1 MNWTAGYNNSVAY
14 TTGYYHEQSPTFL
27 NACLAM
33 QRVSP
38 PSLEKF
44 TYCELGF
51 GQGLTSLILAATHPK
66 GDFYACDFNP
76 LHVLGA
82 SLIRDE
88 ARLPNLTLLENS
100 FDDLAQGKVELPLF
114 DYITMH
120 GIISW
125 ISDETRAQI
134 MRFLTRYLKP
144 GGVVQVSY
152 NAMVGCAQVLPMQR
166 LLMLGA
172 GEGNAG
178 WTKASEFARKMVNLD
193 ALHFKRNPDSLGRV
207 EGFDNQDERYLVHE
221 YLHEK
226 WTPFYFT
233 DVVREMAAAKLSFA
247 GSARFAHM
255 SPVGWLGEQQR
266 EMLETVS
273 DPIEAEELR
282 DYFANRGFRSDIFVR
297 GKAPLN
303 DIGLREQAE
312 HIHLWGN
319 SAVPYKTVVAL
330 EHATLTRIDAVHKPL
345 RDLLQRS
352 EMTLAQ
358 VFDAPEFAGLTLDA
372 ILKLLRLSIAV
383 NETFVR
389 YGEAQPRATAD
400 RLNAVL
406 LARIE
411 RGETWG
417 ALASPRQG
425 GGAGISVLDQL
436 MLASLH
442 AKADPIKA
450 ITGDIDELVAR
461 VTRSLAATGLKL
473 QVGNADVP
481 PKETNTR
488 LRHIFEDSGKA
499 LVDHAVGLDFLAA
512 QKTSA
517 Q

>member
-1 MNWTAGYNNSVAY
+1 MTWTAGYNNSVAY

-27 NACLAM
+27 NACLAL

-51 GQGLTSLILAATHPK
+51 GQGLTSLILAATHPN

-82 SLIRDE
+82 TSIRDE
-88 ARLPNLTLLENS
+88 ARLSNLTLLENS
-100 FDDLAQGKVELPLF
+100 CGDLAQGKVELPLF
-114 DYITMH
+114 DYITLH

-152 NAMVGCAQVLPMQR
+152 NAMVGCAQVLPLQR

-172 GEGNAG
+172 GQGGDA
-178 WTKASEFARKMVNLD
+178 WTKASGLAKKMVNLE
-193 ALHFKRNPDSLGRV
+193 ALHFKRNPDSLGWV
-207 EGFDNQDERYLVHE
+207 EGFDNLDERYLVHE

-233 DVVREMAAAKLSFA
+233 DIAREMAEAKLSFA
-247 GSARFAHM
+247 GSARVAHM
-255 SPVGWLGEQQR
+255 SPVAWLAEPQR
-266 EMLETVS
+266 EMLEAVT

-297 GKAPLN
+297 GKAPLS
-303 DIGLREQAE
+303 DLRLREQAE
-312 HIHLWGN
+312 QIHLWGN
-319 SAVPYKTVVAL
+319 PAVPYKTAVTL
-330 EHATLTRIDAVHKPL
+330 EHATLTRSDAFHKPL
-345 RDLLQRS
+345 FDLLRGA

-358 VFDAPEFAGLTLDA
+358 VFDAAEFAGLALDD

-383 NETFVR
+383 GETLVR
-389 YGEAQPRATAD
+389 YGAPQPREAAD
-400 RLNAVL
+400 RLNAAL
-406 LARIE
+406 LTRAE
-411 RGETWG
+411 QGEASG
-417 ALASPRQG
+417 ALASPRLG
-425 GGAGISVLDQL
+425 GGAGISALDGM

-442 AKADPIKA
+442 AKADQVKA
-450 ITGDIDELVAR
+450 LTRDIDELVAR
-461 VTRSLAATGLKL
+461 VSRSLIATELKL
-473 QVGNADVP
+473 QVGGAEVP
-481 PKETNTR
+481 PEETTTR
-488 LRHIFEDSGKA
+488 LRHIFEDSGKKLIA
-499 LVDHAVGLDFLAA
+499 HSIELGFLST
-512 QKTSA
+512 QKTSGR
-517 Q
+517 